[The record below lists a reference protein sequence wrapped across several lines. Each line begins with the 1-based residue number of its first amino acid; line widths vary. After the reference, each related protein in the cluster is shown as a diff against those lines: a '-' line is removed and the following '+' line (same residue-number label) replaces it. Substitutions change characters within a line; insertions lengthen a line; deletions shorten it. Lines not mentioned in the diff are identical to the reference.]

1 MGEAVRIV
9 SLTCSNTEIVWAL
22 GASESL
28 VGVDDHSDFP
38 VDVVSRLPRVGPDL
52 DIDVDRVAALSPDLV
67 LASLTVPGHER
78 IVERLERAGLPF
90 IATEPTSLND
100 VYADVRLVAERLG
113 LRERGEKVIREMM
126 ATLAPAEG
134 TAGSAPSIL
143 VEWWPK
149 PVIVPGRRSW
159 VTDML
164 HAAGGRG
171 PLDAED
177 VKSRPI
183 TDDEARALD
192 PDAIVIAWCG
202 VPFAKYRPEIV
213 RRREAWKS
221 LRAVRNERIYCI
233 PEAYLG
239 RPGPR
244 LGLGLA
250 ELRRI
255 VVQVQSSPRPSISSS

>member
-1 MGEAVRIV
+1 MRLV
-9 SLTCSNTEIVWAL
+9 SLTCSNTEIAWAL
-22 GASESL
+22 GAADSL
-28 VGVDDHSDFP
+28 VGVDNHSDFP
-38 VDVVSRLPRVGPDL
+38 PEVVSRLPRVGPDL
-52 DIDVDRVAALSPDLV
+52 DIDVARVAALSPDLV

-78 IVERLERAGLPF
+78 IVERLERAKLPF
-90 IATEPTSLND
+90 LVTEPTSLDD

-113 LRERGEKVIREMM
+113 VPERGEAVVANMT
-126 ATLAPAEG
+126 ASLAPAAAPA
-134 TAGSAPSIL
+134 AGRPCIL

-159 VTDML
+159 VTQML
-164 HAAGGRG
+164 AAAGARG

-192 PDAIVIAWCG
+192 PDAVVIAWCG

-213 RRREAWKS
+213 LRREAWRDV
-221 LRAVRNERIYCI
+221 RAVANGRIYRV

-244 LGLGLA
+244 LGLGLR

-255 VVQVQSSPRPSISSS
+255 VAELQSSERPSISSS